1 MVRSIHGSGSRASPG
16 THVTSNQSDSHTPQ
30 SQRIVVPPAL
40 DSSEAPLGTTGT
52 GESSRVPSIDPRAP
66 RGSAHLKPPLIDLS
80 DRQLIKAISDEYAG
94 SAKVLF
100 GDRAS
105 TSGRSTSST
114 ATSRREYKM
123 AHEIDSLKNELS
135 TTKSELTQKVDE
147 MKNLVNLLVA
157 KLGVDTSILMPL
169 SSGNLGASSSS
180 RHGGE
185 VDLGQDDA
193 VNNEDHDEDF

>member
-1 MVRSIHGSGSRASPG
+1 MNEKYGENP
-16 THVTSNQSDSHTPQ
+16 TSHPEFNEELWLK
-30 SQRIVVPPAL
+30 A
-40 DSSEAPLGTTGT
+40 TG
-52 GESSRVPSIDPRAP
+52 GVKKGGKIYGCRKD
-66 RGSAHLKPPLIDLS
+66 
-80 DRQLIKAISDEYAG
+80 G

-114 ATSRREYKM
+114 ATSWREYEM

-157 KLGVDTSILMPL
+157 KLGVDTSILMPS
-169 SSGNLGASSSS
+169 SSGNVGASSSS

-193 VNNEDHDEDF
+193 VNNEDLR